1 MLVLSR
7 KLNEEIVIG
16 GKIVV
21 KVVEIRGD
29 RVRLGIQAP
38 PATTVHRA
46 EIHEA
51 IRAATVGDSNPT
63 VNSPIDAVTSIAPVR
78 PEPTT
83 AQPPV
88 S

>member
-16 GKIVV
+16 GQIIV

-38 PATTVHRA
+38 PATTVHRS
-46 EIHEA
+46 EIYEA
-51 IRAATVGDSNPT
+51 IRAATAGGGEPASHP
-63 VNSPIDAVTSIAPVR
+63 PIDVVTSIDSVR
-78 PEPTT
+78 PEVT
-83 AQPPV
+83 AVQPPV
-88 S
+88 T

>member
-46 EIHEA
+46 EIFEA
-51 IRAATVGDSNPT
+51 IRAATADSSVEALT
-63 VNSPIDAVTSIAPVR
+63 KLDAVKTLEAVC
-78 PEPTT
+78 PENTA

-88 S
+88 A